1 MILTPYEY
9 KWSRLWIARTA
20 NAAKLYKMSHDF
32 RLSLSLTVRV
42 HNSKTEGFR
51 TFKFVVKLF
60 PLARETDT
68 PFSEKGQRY
77 RTTLTIDQL
86 KFRMDADSA
95 SPVL

>member
-20 NAAKLYKMSHDF
+20 NAAKLTRCHVTPDC
-32 RLSLSLTVRV
+32 LSLTVRV